1 MGDVIING
9 DLLYWILNSILCLF
23 SQKITVGL
31 FECRLLLTS
40 EMGVMDW
47 RTDPWRPS
55 LHGGHQET
63 CSSKKL
69 DWEIC
74 TNESQSPKGRREL
87 LHVLLWNYFE
97 SAKLGRCK
105 FKRRVTWNDKAW
117 HTAAAAAAHGMQA
130 NRQTDRQDKRKK
142 VEKQGSQL
150 ENMLTTTAVAN

>member
-1 MGDVIING
+1 MS
-9 DLLYWILNSILCLF
+9 LLMAICFVEFWIQSCVLF
-23 SQKITVGL
+23 SQKITEGL

-40 EMGVMDW
+40 GNGCDGL
-47 RTDPWRPS
+47 TDGSMAAMTPWRPPRD
-55 LHGGHQET
+55 LQL
-63 CSSKKL
+63 KKTWL
-69 DWEIC
+69 RNLYKWI
-74 TNESQSPKGRREL
+74 SVPRRREL